1 MMKSSNKFRAIIE
14 WIIAVVLVIICVN
27 FYSIRFTPLQA
38 FRNSEKTMNYGPSEI
53 IKKLDKGGTKIYLAR
68 YKNWIS
74 SQVIE
79 SQWGTWRYSGG
90 SVTGTPINYKE
101 KITYS
106 WCGSAETD
114 NKYLWD
120 LYGYVNDTKINKV
133 ILQVK
138 RNEKTESFEY
148 QLDKSNMFI
157 FSWVDNKGG
166 QSTLTKIIGM
176 DKDNKSVYEYKFP
189 EN

>member
-1 MMKSSNKFRAIIE
+1 MTKSSKIFRAIIE
-14 WIIAVVLVIICVN
+14 WIIAFVLVIICVN
-27 FYSIRFTPLQA
+27 FYSLNFTPFQA
-38 FRNSEKTMNYGPSEI
+38 FRNSERTINYGPSEI
-53 IKKLDKGGTKIYLAR
+53 IKELDKNGTKIYLAR

-79 SQWGTWRYSGG
+79 RQWGTWRFSGG
-90 SVTGTPINYKE
+90 NVTGTPINYKE

-106 WCGSAETD
+106 FGGSAETD

-138 RNEKTESFEY
+138 RNDKTESFEY
-148 QLDKSNMFI
+148 KIDKSNMFI
-157 FSWVDNKGG
+157 FYWVDNNGG

-176 DKDNKSVYEYKFP
+176 DKDNNTIYEYKFP
-189 EN
+189 AN